1 MINKENLWFVT
12 LFSLIIVLS
21 IYYISIPDNL
31 LKNIT
36 SNTSSTTNSTSTVSN
51 INESSALV
59 ALRVEADEETLK
71 EIQTLEDILID
82 NTKTVVEKND
92 AYEQLLE
99 VNINKGK
106 EEELESLI
114 KNEFKFD
121 SFVKIDGNNI
131 NIVISSSTHT
141 PEIANNIIR
150 KVQEKFDTKKYITVK
165 FQ

>member
-36 SNTSSTTNSTSTVSN
+36 SNTNSTTNSTSTVSN

-141 PEIANNIIR
+141 PEIANIIR

>member
-31 LKNIT
+31 LKDIT
-36 SNTSSTTNSTSTVSN
+36 NNTNSNTTEVGN

-71 EIQTLEDILID
+71 EIQTLEDILTD
-82 NTKTVVEKND
+82 STKSVIEKND
-92 AYEQLLE
+92 AYEELQQ

-106 EEELESLI
+106 EEELEKLI
-114 KNEFKFD
+114 KNEFKYD
-121 SFVKIDGNNI
+121 AFVKINGNDI
-131 NIVISSSTHT
+131 SIVISSSEHT

>member
-1 MINKENLWFVT
+1 MINKQNLWFIT

-31 LKNIT
+31 LKDIT
-36 SNTSSTTNSTSTVSN
+36 DNTNSNTMEVSN

-71 EIQTLEDILID
+71 EIQTLQDILID
-82 NTKTVVEKND
+82 GTKSVAEKND

-106 EEELESLI
+106 EEEIEKLI
-114 KNEFKFD
+114 KEEFKYD
-121 SFVKIDGNNI
+121 SFVKISGNNI
-131 NIVISSSTHT
+131 NVVISSSEHS
-141 PEIANNIIR
+141 PEIANNIMR
-150 KVQEKFDTKKYITVK
+150 KVQEKFDTQKYITVK

>member
-1 MINKENLWFVT
+1 MINKQNLWFIT

-31 LKNIT
+31 LKDITNNTNSNIT
-36 SNTSSTTNSTSTVSN
+36 EVSN

-71 EIQTLEDILID
+71 EIQTLQDILID
-82 NTKTVVEKND
+82 KTKSVSEKND

-106 EEELESLI
+106 EEEIEKLI
-114 KNEFKFD
+114 KEEFKYD
-121 SFVKIDGNNI
+121 SFVKISGNNI
-131 NIVISSSTHT
+131 NVVISSSEHS
-141 PEIANNIIR
+141 PEIANNIMR
-150 KVQEKFDTKKYITVK
+150 KVQEKFDTQKYITVK

>member
-1 MINKENLWFVT
+1 MINKQNLWFIT

-31 LKNIT
+31 LKEIT
-36 SNTSSTTNSTSTVSN
+36 NNTNSNTTEVGN

-71 EIQTLEDILID
+71 EIQTLQDILID
-82 NTKTVVEKND
+82 GTKSVAEKND

-106 EEELESLI
+106 EEEIEKLI
-114 KNEFKFD
+114 KEEFKYD
-121 SFVKIDGNNI
+121 SFVKISGNNI
-131 NIVISSSTHT
+131 NVVISSSEHS

-150 KVQEKFDTKKYITVK
+150 KVQEKFDTQKYITVK

>member
-36 SNTSSTTNSTSTVSN
+36 SNTSTTNSTSTVSN
-51 INESSALV
+51 INESSALI

>member
-31 LKNIT
+31 LKDIT
-36 SNTSSTTNSTSTVSN
+36 NNTNSNTTEVGN

-71 EIQTLEDILID
+71 EIQTLEEILTD
-82 NTKTVVEKND
+82 STKSVVEKND
-92 AYEQLLE
+92 AYEELQQ

-106 EEELESLI
+106 EEELENLI
-114 KNEFKFD
+114 KTEFKYD
-121 SFVKIDGNNI
+121 AFVKINGNDI
-131 NIVISSSTHT
+131 SIVISSSEHT

>member
-31 LKNIT
+31 LKDLTN
-36 SNTSSTTNSTSTVSN
+36 NTKANTTEVSN

-71 EIQTLEDILID
+71 EIQTLEDILTD
-82 NTKTVVEKND
+82 TTKSVTEKND
-92 AYEQLLE
+92 AYEQLQE

-106 EEELESLI
+106 EEELEKLI
-114 KNEFKFD
+114 KNEFKYD
-121 SFVKIDGNNI
+121 AFVKINGNDI
-131 NIVISSSTHT
+131 SIVISSTEHT

-150 KVQEKFDTKKYITVK
+150 KVQEKFETKKYITVK